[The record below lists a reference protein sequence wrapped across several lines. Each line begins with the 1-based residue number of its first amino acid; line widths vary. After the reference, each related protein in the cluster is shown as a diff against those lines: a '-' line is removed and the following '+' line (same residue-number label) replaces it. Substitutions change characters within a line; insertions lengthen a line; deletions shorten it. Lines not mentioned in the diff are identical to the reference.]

1 MKKSFFGFRVMSP
14 SKSQRPRVSLHEVVG
29 AQRGSQD
36 REAKRSDPAIQPRV
50 SPYMKTGVITGTP
63 SVFPIVA
70 GLASAAPIVSMRAV
84 RDWHIWN
91 RR

>member
-1 MKKSFFGFRVMSP
+1 MESKKIAFFIGDVTTP
-14 SKSQRPRVSLHEVVG
+14 ASLFTRGCRG
-29 AQRGSQD
+29 AAWLAGSL
-36 REAKRSDPAIQPRV
+36 RDPAIQPRV